1 MIVLSWI
8 WIRGLGVSPSLNR
21 GPNPRVLFVLD
32 ILVIRFDQ
40 FQF

>member
-8 WIRGLGVSPSLNR
+8 WIRGLGVSLSLNR
-21 GPNPRVLFVLD
+21 GPDLRVLLVLN
-32 ILVIRFDQ
+32 ILVIRFDR